1 VITFD
6 SSVDEVAFMIRGE
19 ISQTRLSRTGIAAS
33 LGTGLA
39 PGCGAVRQLGE
50 NLSHEFTAPV
60 GIFDFDQRIWRVI
73 VGASPH
79 DFPAIDSELDE
90 VAGSGSLRLGRVAIW
105 RQRDELG
112 PLWLVLPLPTSE
124 AAELIAFVGFHP
136 PVTQNDANGNPG
148 PSGSAMVAGSSALVW
163 GPSCPEP
170 ALRAWG
176 QQAVNRLQSNHET
189 RLYPVGPST
198 PSDAES
204 EHVVIGRLIRRMRIS
219 ESPGRFQ
226 TLATTV
232 LRTSLGMAAVAWLPG
247 DVREPVV
254 HCGEVEGLPPS
265 SYRSFVTDRAHD
277 SAVVVNDPSE
287 ALPDTPSPPARRF
300 AVVPAGGAGWL
311 VAVNPVHDRPIST
324 ADIERMQYVAS
335 LIAAQASNAR
345 TYAELKELLF
355 GIIRAL
361 TAAIDAKDPY
371 TSGHSERVAR
381 IAVRLAEELSVTP
394 QKRSDLYLAGLLHDI
409 GKIGVD
415 DQVLKKCGALTP
427 EEYRKIQAH
436 VEIGVTILKDLK
448 KLHHILPGVRHHHEC
463 IDGTGYP
470 DHLSGEAIPLEA
482 RILAVA
488 DSFDAMSSN
497 RPYRKRLSP
506 MQIDEVFRKGRGT
519 QWDPQAV
526 DALFACRNDVEA
538 IRQKGLGE
546 SLIGAVNVTLGRA

>member
-1 VITFD
+1 MG
-6 SSVDEVAFMIRGE
+6 A
-19 ISQTRLSRTGIAAS
+19 
-33 LGTGLA
+33 GLA
-39 PGCGAVRQLGE
+39 PGCGAVRHLGE
-50 NLSHEFTAPV
+50 SLSHEFGAPV
-60 GIFDFDQRIWRVI
+60 GILDFDQRVWKVI
-73 VGASPH
+73 VGASQD
-79 DFPAIDSELDE
+79 DFPAIDSELGQ
-90 VAGSGSLRLGRVAIW
+90 VAGSGGLRLGRVALW
-105 RQRDELG
+105 RRKNEPG

-124 AAELIAFVGFHP
+124 AAELIAFVGFQP
-136 PVTQNDANGNPG
+136 PVTQDDAKGEPG
-148 PSGSAMVAGSSALVW
+148 QNGSATLTGASGLVW
-163 GPSCPEP
+163 GPSCPEL

-189 RLYPVGPST
+189 RLYPVGPAVSV
-198 PSDAES
+198 DGES

-226 TLATTV
+226 SLATTV
-232 LRTSLGMAAVAWLPG
+232 LRTSLGMAAVAWVPG
-247 DVREPVV
+247 EAHEPVV
-254 HCGEVEGLPPS
+254 HSGEVEGLSAS
-265 SYRSFVTDRAHD
+265 SYLSFVTEQARD
-277 SAVVVNDPSE
+277 SIVVVNE
-287 ALPDTPSPPARRF
+287 AWQAPAGTPSPAARRF

-311 VAVNPVHDRPIST
+311 VAVNPLHDRPIST
-324 ADIERMQYVAS
+324 AEIERMQYVAS

-371 TSGHSERVAR
+371 TCGHSERVAR
-381 IAVRLAEELSVTP
+381 IAVRLAEELNMP
-394 QKRSDLYLAGLLHDI
+394 PHKRSDLYLAGLLHDI

-415 DQVLKKCGALTP
+415 DRVLKKNGALTP
-427 EEYRKIQAH
+427 DEYRKIQAH

-448 KLHHILPGVRHHHEC
+448 KLHHILPGVRHHHESM
-463 IDGTGYP
+463 DGTGYP
-470 DHLSGEAIPLEA
+470 DRLSGEEIPPEA

-497 RPYRKRLSP
+497 RPYRRRLSP
-506 MQIDEVFRKGRGT
+506 TQIDEVFRKGRAT
-519 QWDPQAV
+519 QWDPRVV